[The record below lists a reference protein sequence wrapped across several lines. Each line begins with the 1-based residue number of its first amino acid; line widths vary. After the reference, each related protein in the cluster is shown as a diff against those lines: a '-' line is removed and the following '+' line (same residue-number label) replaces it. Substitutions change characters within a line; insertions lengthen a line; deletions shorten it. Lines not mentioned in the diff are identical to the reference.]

1 MIPKFEAIKR
11 AISDEIEQGRWQEH
25 EQVPSENALAQRF
38 ACSRMT
44 ARRALTELVEQGVLV
59 RSQGL
64 GTFVAPF
71 KSQGS
76 MMAIRNIAEEI
87 AERGHQHS
95 AQLLLLKPVAAETEV
110 AIALAV
116 PAGSTIYRSSLLHL
130 ENGQPVQLE
139 DRYVNPALVPD
150 YLDQPFTSQTPHEYL
165 SQVAP
170 LTQAHHLVEAVAPND
185 TQQTLLKLA
194 GAEPCLQIC
203 RRTWSSQGVVSYARL
218 LHPGS
223 RFRLGGH
230 LMVESTSR

>member
-11 AISDEIEQGRWQEH
+11 AISSEIEQGQWREH
-25 EQVPSENALAQRF
+25 QQVPSENALAERF
-38 ACSRMT
+38 GCSRMT

-87 AERGHQHS
+87 RERGHQHS
-95 AQLLLLKPVAAETEV
+95 AQLLLLKQVAAEAEV
-110 AIALAV
+110 AIALSV
-116 PAGSTIYRSSLLHL
+116 PNGSAIFRSCLLHQ

-150 YLDQPFTSQTPHEYL
+150 YLAQGFDRQTPHEYL

-170 LTQAHHLVEAVAPND
+170 LTQAHHLVEAVAPSEV
-185 TQQTLLKLA
+185 QQRLLALA
-194 GAEPCLQIC
+194 TPEPCLQIC